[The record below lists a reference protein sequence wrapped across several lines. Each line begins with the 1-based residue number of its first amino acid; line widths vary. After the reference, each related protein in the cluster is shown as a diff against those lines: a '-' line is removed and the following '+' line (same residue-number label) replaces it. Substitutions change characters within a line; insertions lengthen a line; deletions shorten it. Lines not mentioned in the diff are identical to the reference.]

1 MTIESLHNDVQMA
14 TVLKKIVTDKAIW
27 VEQRKQQQP
36 LASFINGLA
45 PSDRCFYQAL
55 TQPTSVFI
63 LECKKASPS
72 KGLIRDDFD
81 PKMIASIY
89 KNHAS
94 AISVLTDEKYFQGS
108 FDFLPIVKEQTH
120 QPILCKDFIID
131 EYQIYLARHYQADAI
146 LLMLSV
152 LNDHEYQQLSA
163 LAHRLNMGVLT
174 EASTVEE
181 VERAVKLN
189 AKVIGIN
196 NRDLRDLSVDLNR
209 VKQLAPMIPKDRI
222 VISESGIYT
231 HQQVLELSKY
241 ADSFLIG
248 SALMSESN
256 LELAIRK
263 VILGDNK
270 VCGLTTAKDAAVV
283 YKAGAVYGGLIFVES
298 SPRYITP
305 VQARSIMAAAP
316 LNWVG
321 VFRNEALADVVNIT
335 QSLKLFAVQLHGS
348 EDDHYIKQLRTQ
360 LPESCQI
367 WQAISVDTSLP
378 NLNNPLVNRY
388 VLDNGQG
395 GTGQTFDWQLL
406 QNQPLDN
413 VILAGGINPDNV
425 KQAMA
430 IGVNGVDANSGIEH
444 SPGVKDAH
452 KIAELFTVLRSYPNL
467 ND

>member
-1 MTIESLHNDVQMA
+1 MAIESLRNDVQMA
-14 TVLKKIVTDKAIW
+14 TVLKKIVADKAIW

-36 LASFINGLA
+36 LASFIDGLTA
-45 PSDRCFYQAL
+45 SDRSFYQAL
-55 TQPTSVFI
+55 NQPQSVFI

-81 PKMIASIY
+81 PKMIADIY
-89 KNHAS
+89 NNHAS

-108 FDFLPIVKEQTH
+108 FDFLPIVKQQTR

-152 LNDHEYQQLSA
+152 LNDHEYQQLSE

-174 EASTVEE
+174 EASSVEE

-209 VKQLAPMIPKDRI
+209 VKQLAPLIPKDRI

-231 HQQVLELSKY
+231 HQQVLDLANY
-241 ADSFLIG
+241 ANGFLIG

-270 VCGLTTAKDAAVV
+270 VCGLTTAQDAAAA
-283 YKAGAVYGGLIFVES
+283 YKAGAVYGGLIFVNS
-298 SPRYITP
+298 SPRYITS
-305 VQARSIMAAAP
+305 VKARSVMAAAP

-321 VFRNEALADVVNIT
+321 VFRNEALDDVVNIA
-335 QSLKLFAVQLHGS
+335 QSLKLFAVQLHGD
-348 EDDHYIKQLRTQ
+348 ENDDYISQLRAK
-360 LPESCQI
+360 LPTNCQI
-367 WQAISVDTSLP
+367 WQAISVNGRLTS
-378 NLNNPLVNRY
+378 LNNPLVKRY

-395 GTGQTFDWQLL
+395 GTGKTFDWQLL
-406 QNQPLDN
+406 LNQPLDK
-413 VILAGGINPDNV
+413 VLLAGGINLYNV
-425 KQAMA
+425 KQAMTT
-430 IGVNGVDANSGIEH
+430 GVSGIDVNSGVEL
-444 SPGVKDAH
+444 SPGVKDVN
-452 KIAELFTVLRSYPNL
+452 KIAELFKVLRNYPDK